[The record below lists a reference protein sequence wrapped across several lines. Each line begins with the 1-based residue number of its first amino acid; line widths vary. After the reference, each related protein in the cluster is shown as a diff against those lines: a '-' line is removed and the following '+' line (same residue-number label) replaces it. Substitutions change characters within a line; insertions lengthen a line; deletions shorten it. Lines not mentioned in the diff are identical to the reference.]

1 MSLSWL
7 RTESEEPELC
17 SILNFKIMKK
27 IVLFSFIMI
36 ASVLSTSCTA
46 DAIEDNIP
54 NQAVNADGDTGGQTG
69 VLKPPPPPPPPLP

>member
-1 MSLSWL
+1 
-7 RTESEEPELC
+7 
-17 SILNFKIMKK
+17 
-27 IVLFSFIMI
+27 MI